1 MTEENRLKSIEKK
14 IDEQSV
20 EINEQSGEIK
30 EQSRAIKDI
39 SDTLSIIAVQKER
52 IKHVEGQQTALW
64 KKYDMLV
71 SPDTGPLQRLMKH
84 QASCPRDQ
92 IKFLWWFVGTVNF
105 GILVAIL
112 ALLMRGYV

>member
-14 IDEQSV
+14 IDEQ
-20 EINEQSGEIK
+20 GKEIK
-30 EQSRAIKDI
+30 VI
-39 SDTLSIIAVQKER
+39 SDTLSVIAVQRER
-52 IKHVEGQQTALW
+52 IKHVEIQQVALW
-64 KKYDMLV
+64 KKYDILV

-105 GILVAIL
+105 GLLVAIL

>member
-14 IDEQSV
+14 IDEQ
-20 EINEQSGEIK
+20 GKEIK
-30 EQSRAIKDI
+30 VI
-39 SDTLSIIAVQKER
+39 SDTLSVIAVQRER
-52 IKHVEGQQTALW
+52 IKHVETSQLALW

-105 GILVAIL
+105 GLLVAIL
-112 ALLMRGYV
+112 ALLMRGYI

>member
-14 IDEQSV
+14 IDEQ
-20 EINEQSGEIK
+20 GKEIK
-30 EQSRAIKDI
+30 VI
-39 SDTLSIIAVQKER
+39 SDTLSVIAVQRER
-52 IKHVEGQQTALW
+52 IKHVETSQLALW
-64 KKYDMLV
+64 KKYDMLT

-105 GILVAIL
+105 GLLVAIL

>member
-1 MTEENRLKSIEKK
+1 MTEESRLKSIEKK
-14 IDEQSV
+14 ID
-20 EINEQSGEIK
+20 EQSGEIK

-52 IKHVEGQQTALW
+52 IKHVEGQQTVLW

-105 GILVAIL
+105 GILVAIM
-112 ALLMRGYV
+112 ALLMRGYI

>member
-14 IDEQSV
+14 IDEQ
-20 EINEQSGEIK
+20 GKEIK
-30 EQSRAIKDI
+30 VI

-52 IKHVEGQQTALW
+52 IKHVEAQQTALW

-105 GILVAIL
+105 GLLVAIL
-112 ALLMRGYV
+112 ALLMRGYI

>member
-1 MTEENRLKSIEKK
+1 MTEESRLKSIEKK
-14 IDEQSV
+14 ID
-20 EINEQSGEIK
+20 EQSGEIK

-105 GILVAIL
+105 GILVAIM
-112 ALLMRGYV
+112 ALLMRGYI

>member
-14 IDEQSV
+14 IDEQ
-20 EINEQSGEIK
+20 GKEIK
-30 EQSRAIKDI
+30 VI

-52 IKHVEGQQTALW
+52 IKHVEIQQVALW
-64 KKYDMLV
+64 EKYDMLV

-105 GILVAIL
+105 GLLVAIL
-112 ALLMRGYV
+112 ALLMRGYI

>member
-14 IDEQSV
+14 IDEQ
-20 EINEQSGEIK
+20 GKEIK
-30 EQSRAIKDI
+30 VI
-39 SDTLSIIAVQKER
+39 SDTLSIIAVQRER
-52 IKHVEGQQTALW
+52 IKHVEIQQVALW
-64 KKYDMLV
+64 KKYDILV

-105 GILVAIL
+105 GLLVAIL
-112 ALLMRGYV
+112 ALLMRGYM

>member
-1 MTEENRLKSIEKK
+1 MTEESRLKSIEKK
-14 IDEQSV
+14 ID
-20 EINEQSGEIK
+20 EQSGEIK

-52 IKHVEGQQTALW
+52 IKYVEGQQTALW
-64 KKYDMLV
+64 KKYDMLT
-71 SPDTGPLQRLMKH
+71 SPDTGSLQRLMKH

-105 GILVAIL
+105 GLLVAIL

>member
-14 IDEQSV
+14 IDEQSK
-20 EINEQSGEIK
+20 EIK
-30 EQSRAIKDI
+30 VI
-39 SDTLSIIAVQKER
+39 SDTLSVIAVQRER
-52 IKHVEGQQTALW
+52 IKHVETNQVALW
-64 KKYDMLV
+64 KKYDMLT
-71 SPDTGPLQRLMKH
+71 SPDTGSLQRLMKH

-105 GILVAIL
+105 GLLVAIL

>member
-14 IDEQSV
+14 IDEQ
-20 EINEQSGEIK
+20 GKEIK
-30 EQSRAIKDI
+30 VI

-52 IKHVEGQQTALW
+52 IKHVEAQQTALW

-92 IKFLWWFVGTVNF
+92 IKFLGWFVGTVNF
-105 GILVAIL
+105 GLLVAIL
-112 ALLMRGYV
+112 ALLMRGYI

>member
-14 IDEQSV
+14 ID
-20 EINEQSGEIK
+20 EQSGEIK

-105 GILVAIL
+105 GLLVAIL
-112 ALLMRGYV
+112 ALLMRGYI

>member
-1 MTEENRLKSIEKK
+1 MTEESRLKSIEKK
-14 IDEQSV
+14 ID
-20 EINEQSGEIK
+20 EQSGEIK

-39 SDTLSIIAVQKER
+39 SATLSVIAVQRER
-52 IKHVEGQQTALW
+52 IKHVETSQLALW

-105 GILVAIL
+105 GLLVAIL
-112 ALLMRGYV
+112 ALLMRGYI

>member
-14 IDEQSV
+14 IDEQGK
-20 EINEQSGEIK
+20 EI
-30 EQSRAIKDI
+30 RVI
-39 SDTLSIIAVQKER
+39 SDTLSVIAVQRER
-52 IKHVEGQQTALW
+52 IKHVEIQQVALW
-64 KKYDMLV
+64 KKYDILV

-105 GILVAIL
+105 GLLVAIL
-112 ALLMRGYV
+112 ALLMRGYM

>member
-14 IDEQSV
+14 IDEQ
-20 EINEQSGEIK
+20 GKEIK
-30 EQSRAIKDI
+30 VI
-39 SDTLSIIAVQKER
+39 SDTLSVIAVQRER
-52 IKHVEGQQTALW
+52 IKHVETNQVALW
-64 KKYDMLV
+64 KKYDMLT
-71 SPDTGPLQRLMKH
+71 SPDTGSLQRLMKH

-105 GILVAIL
+105 GLLVAIL

>member
-14 IDEQSV
+14 IDEQ
-20 EINEQSGEIK
+20 GKEIK
-30 EQSRAIKDI
+30 VI
-39 SDTLSIIAVQKER
+39 SDTLSVIAVQRER
-52 IKHVEGQQTALW
+52 IKHVEIQQVALW
-64 KKYDMLV
+64 KKYDILV

-105 GILVAIL
+105 GLLVAIL
-112 ALLMRGYV
+112 ALLMRGYI

>member
-14 IDEQSV
+14 IDEQ
-20 EINEQSGEIK
+20 GKEIK
-30 EQSRAIKDI
+30 VI
-39 SDTLSIIAVQKER
+39 SDTLSVIAVQRER
-52 IKHVEGQQTALW
+52 IKHVEIQQVALW
-64 KKYDMLV
+64 KKYDILV

-105 GILVAIL
+105 GLLVAIL
-112 ALLMRGYV
+112 ALLMRGYM

>member
-14 IDEQSV
+14 IDEQ
-20 EINEQSGEIK
+20 GKEIK
-30 EQSRAIKDI
+30 VI
-39 SDTLSIIAVQKER
+39 SDTLSIIAVQRER
-52 IKHVEGQQTALW
+52 IKHVEIQQVALW

-105 GILVAIL
+105 GLLVAIL
-112 ALLMRGYV
+112 ALLMRGYI

>member
-14 IDEQSV
+14 ID
-20 EINEQSGEIK
+20 EQSGEIK

-105 GILVAIL
+105 GILVAIM
-112 ALLMRGYV
+112 ALLMRGYI

>member
-1 MTEENRLKSIEKK
+1 MTEESRLKSIEKK
-14 IDEQSV
+14 ID
-20 EINEQSGEIK
+20 EQSGEIK

-112 ALLMRGYV
+112 ALLMRGYI

>member
-1 MTEENRLKSIEKK
+1 MTEESRLKSIEKK
-14 IDEQSV
+14 ID
-20 EINEQSGEIK
+20 EQSGEIK

-105 GILVAIL
+105 GLLVAIL

>member
-14 IDEQSV
+14 IDEQ
-20 EINEQSGEIK
+20 GREIK
-30 EQSRAIKDI
+30 VI
-39 SDTLSIIAVQKER
+39 SDTLSVIAVQRER
-52 IKHVEGQQTALW
+52 IKHVEIQQVALW
-64 KKYDMLV
+64 KKYDILV

-105 GILVAIL
+105 GLLVAIL